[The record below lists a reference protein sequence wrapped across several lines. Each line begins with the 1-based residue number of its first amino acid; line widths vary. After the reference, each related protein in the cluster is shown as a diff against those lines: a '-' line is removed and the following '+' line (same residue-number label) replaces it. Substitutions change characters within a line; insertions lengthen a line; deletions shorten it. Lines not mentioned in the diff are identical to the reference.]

1 MTGTFKCKLGS
12 RAQVF
17 HSQCERTS
25 GGLKKKDLMMHK
37 GRIVSRKKHAQ
48 GKKAIKR
55 LFALGYKPT
64 KGKFKLM
71 SRMSK
76 SKKSRRT
83 RKRGGA
89 SHGAMDNFADASGA
103 STNESFYNDSKAP
116 SSQPPS
122 SQPQPPP
129 NPIAQ
134 AMKAM
139 GNM

>member
-1 MTGTFKCKLGS
+1 MAGTFKRVRGS
-12 RAQVF
+12 RAEVF
-17 HSQCERTS
+17 HGLCEKTA
-25 GGLKKKDLMMHK
+25 GGLKRHQLTRNKH
-37 GRIVSRKKHAQ
+37 GRIVSKRKQAA

-55 LFALGYKPT
+55 LFALGYKPI

-89 SHGAMDNFADASGA
+89 SGSVDLFADASGA
-103 STNESFYNDSKAP
+103 QA
-116 SSQPPS
+116 
-122 SQPQPPP
+122 

-139 GNM
+139 QGM